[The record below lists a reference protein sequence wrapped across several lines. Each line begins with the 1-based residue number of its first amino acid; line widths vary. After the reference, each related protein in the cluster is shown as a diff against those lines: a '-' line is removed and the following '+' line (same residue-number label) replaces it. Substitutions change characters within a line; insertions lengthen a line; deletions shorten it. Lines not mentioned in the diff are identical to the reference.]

1 MMKRKMFL
9 LLKQTL
15 NLNKIMYPLKVMKI
29 VAEYYRK
36 KTEKYLRN
44 IKKRI
49 KKQQRKSTN
58 HKLAGLFLDLNK

>member
-1 MMKRKMFL
+1 
-9 LLKQTL
+9 
-15 NLNKIMYPLKVMKI
+15 MYPLKVMKM

-44 IKKRI
+44 IKKGI